1 MAAIFARL
9 HLDETPLPPRA
20 LDHGLAVLSEYGP
33 EGEGRWSSRHA
44 GLGYRHL
51 EVSPESCHEAQPV
64 HHGPLVL
71 VADALLDNRDELC
84 DLLDISTSQRTTL
97 PDSRLL
103 LQAYLRWGSACVD
116 RLHGDYAF
124 VLWDDRAG
132 HVFAARDPAGAR
144 PLFYTC
150 RHQRLVV
157 ATDIRALLAQPDLA
171 FTPNESRIAAYL
183 QWPLNPTED
192 CFFTDIAPVP
202 PGHTLLADRNGV
214 RLKRWWDPRDISEVR
229 FARREDYADRCR
241 ELLEAAV
248 ADRIRTSHPVGSHLS
263 GGLDSTGVTLLASR
277 RLKQRGRSLDGCY
290 TWAPAVSS
298 RYPLHTDHRDERR
311 LIAAVCTQEGIPC
324 LYGSAAGEDYVDFLG
339 RDMAVEGHCDLFE
352 ELPMMAAAAQRG
364 TRVMLSG
371 WGGDEALTYTT
382 RGVAAYLLR
391 TGKWRTLLGMARRHA
406 GGLRRWH
413 RWSRFLWQEACL
425 PLMPDALYSRFS
437 PYMNT
442 QRLDSVAANHWL
454 TRFSHSQAGRGPA
467 WRVLG
472 DPRRVQHALLDNGHL
487 AARMATWANWA
498 APHRLIYRYPLT
510 DRRVL
515 EFALGLP
522 RELLWQEGT
531 HRWVYRRA
539 LHDLL
544 PAGLGKYDTVNER
557 KRYDQLV
564 ECRQRLADQTRQGRY
579 LAPCPWLDVARLNE
593 RLGEV
598 PHADPGKAIAEF
610 IPVEAALR
618 IWHLWQHYG
627 ATRGSVLQPGS
638 PQANHTII
646 TTQGVTE

>member
-9 HLDETPLPPRA
+9 HLDETPLPPHA
-20 LDHGLAVLSEYGP
+20 LTLGMAALSEYGQ
-33 EGEGRWSSRHA
+33 EGEGHWTAPHA
-44 GLGYRHL
+44 GLGYCHL
-51 EVSPESCHEAQPV
+51 EVIPESCHEAQPV

-71 VADALLDNRDELC
+71 VADAILDNRDELC
-84 DLLDISTSQRTTL
+84 DRLDISTGQRATL
-97 PDSRLL
+97 PDSQLL
-103 LQAYLRWGSACVD
+103 LQAYLRWGSTCVEY
-116 RLHGDYAF
+116 LHGDYAF
-124 VLWDDRAG
+124 VLWDDRTG
-132 HVFAARDPAGAR
+132 RLFAARDPAGAR

-150 RHQRLVV
+150 RNQRLVM
-157 ATDIRALLAQPDLA
+157 ATDIRALLAQPDLT
-171 FTPNESRIAAYL
+171 FTPDESRIAAYL
-183 QWPLNPTED
+183 QWPLNPTEA
-192 CFFTDIAPVP
+192 CFFEDMAALP
-202 PGHTLLADRNGV
+202 PGHSLHAGRSGITLQ
-214 RLKRWWDPRDISEVR
+214 RWWDPRNIGEVR
-229 FARREDYADRCR
+229 FARREDYAERCR

-277 RLKQRGRSLDGCY
+277 QLKQKGRRLDGCY
-290 TWAPAVSS
+290 TWAPPVST
-298 RYPLHTDHRDERR
+298 RYPLHAEHRDERR
-311 LIAAVCTQEGIPC
+311 LIAAICTQEGIPC
-324 LYGSAAGEDYVDFLG
+324 LFGSAAGDDYVAFLG

-371 WGGDEALTYTT
+371 WGGDEALTFTT

-391 TGKWRTLLGMARRHA
+391 TGKWPTLLGMARRHA
-406 GGLRRWH
+406 GGLRRWR

-425 PLMPDALYSRFS
+425 PLMPDALYDRFS

-442 QRLDSVAANHWL
+442 QRLDSVAQKRWL
-454 TRFSHSQAGRGPA
+454 SRFPHSQAGRGAA
-467 WRVLG
+467 WRVHA
-472 DPRRVQHALLDNGHL
+472 DPRRVQQALLDNGHL
-487 AARMATWANWA
+487 AARMSTWSNWA
-498 APHRLIYRYPLT
+498 APHRLVYRYPLT
-510 DRRVL
+510 DRRLL

-564 ECRQRLADQTRQGRY
+564 ECRQRLSEQARQGRF
-579 LAPCPWLDVARLNE
+579 LAPCPWIDVARLNE
-593 RLGEV
+593 RLGDL
-598 PHADPGKAIAEF
+598 PHADPGKAITEF

-618 IWHLWQHYG
+618 TWHLWHRHGKTSG
-627 ATRGSVLQPGS
+627 AAPPPGS
-638 PQANHTII
+638 PRAYLATNTE
-646 TTQGVTE
+646 GVIG